1 MSLSESEPEVLVSP
15 FRYWKKLKPV
25 ATPKPIL
32 KRPSAS
38 MGGGQAKKQKVSAG
52 DSDGSQSED
61 PFFFT
66 LGTDASGFENG
77 MRAAL
82 VANLSPQL
90 VFTCEK
96 DKKLRELIRVTYKPI
111 TSYVDM
117 TTRNNHKAPT
127 VQLFITS
134 PNCQSYST
142 NGKLSGIEDDRGKHL
157 IHTLDYVKVQQ
168 PKVMILEEVP
178 GLATMLKFQKTWKH
192 VLKSLKKYGYTVDW
206 SILDA
211 YDYYLPQHRPRLYL
225 VAIHGT
231 KMRDF
236 VWPKPISDDNRIP
249 IAKLLEPKRKKNVK
263 AAPHHSKT
271 NQDSLTACMQEIRA
285 AHYRPD
291 KDNIIIDLDGSASYR
306 QWQVE
311 KSPCLTAT
319 RGRQGGYYVTTR
331 QRRFTLNE
339 MFRLQG
345 IIPEEVAWNS
355 VKGLSHQMMG
365 HAIGNAF
372 PVSVMCHLIPE
383 ALYAAGIIHSIPLNQ
398 FQEKKGDFFKQSK

>member
-192 VLKSLKKYGYTVDW
+192 VLKSLK
-206 SILDA
+206 
-211 YDYYLPQHRPRLYL
+211 
-225 VAIHGT
+225 
-231 KMRDF
+231 
-236 VWPKPISDDNRIP
+236 N
-249 IAKLLEPKRKKNVK
+249 
-263 AAPHHSKT
+263 
-271 NQDSLTACMQEIRA
+271 
-285 AHYRPD
+285 
-291 KDNIIIDLDGSASYR
+291 
-306 QWQVE
+306 
-311 KSPCLTAT
+311 TAT
-319 RGRQGGYYVTTR
+319 RWTGSSSMPTITTCRSTGPGCIWLLSMAQRCVILFGRSQSRTTTAFQLR
-331 QRRFTLNE
+331 SSSNLHARRMSKQRHITPRPIRTVSQHVCRRFELPAIAQTRTTSSSTWMVPHRTGSGKWRNL
-339 MFRLQG
+339 
-345 IIPEEVAWNS
+345 
-355 VKGLSHQMMG
+355 
-365 HAIGNAF
+365 HASPRPGAGR
-372 PVSVMCHLIPE
+372 E
-383 ALYAAGIIHSIPLNQ
+383 ATM
-398 FQEKKGDFFKQSK
+398 

>member
-1 MSLSESEPEVLVSP
+1 M
-15 FRYWKKLKPV
+15 
-25 ATPKPIL
+25 L

-38 MGGGQAKKQKVSAG
+38 MGGGQAKKQKLSARDSG
-52 DSDGSQSED
+52 DSDD
-61 PFFFT
+61 PFVFT

-96 DKKLRELIRVTYKPI
+96 NYKLRALIKATYKPI
-111 TSYVDM
+111 ISYVDM
-117 TTRNNHKAPT
+117 TTRDNHKAPK

-134 PNCQSYST
+134 PNCQSYSS
-142 NGKLSGIEDDRGKHL
+142 NGKQAGIEDDRGKHL
-157 IHTLDYVKVQQ
+157 FHTLDYVKVQQ

-178 GLATMLKFQKTWKH
+178 GLATSPKFEETWKH
-192 VLKSLKKYGYTVDW
+192 VLKSLKKYGYKVDW

-211 YDYYLPQHRPRLYL
+211 YDYYLPQRRPRLYL
-225 VAIHGT
+225 VAIQGT
-231 KMRDF
+231 KMHDF
-236 VWPKPISDDNRIP
+236 VWPEPVLDNRIP

-263 AAPHHSKT
+263 AAPYHSKT
-271 NQDSLTACMQEIRA
+271 NQDNLTASLQEIQA
-285 AHYRPD
+285 AHHRPD
-291 KDNIIIDLDGSASYR
+291 KENIIIDLDGSESYR

-331 QRRFTLNE
+331 KRRFSLNE

-345 IIPEEVAWNS
+345 IIPEDVPWNS

-383 ALYAAGIIHSIPLNQ
+383 ALYAAGIIRSIPKNQ
-398 FQEKKGDFFKQSK
+398 FQEKKADYFKQRK